1 LATAQT
7 EGGRLTSVARRVGRA
22 LDTAAPSDDRD
33 VRPLRFPGVFAF
45 FGSGCLLVLEIVA
58 GRIIAPAL
66 GVSLYTWTSV
76 IGVVLAGLSLGNWIG
91 GRIADRRPGRSVLS
105 LLYFFSALASGL
117 VLVLSRN
124 LDSIAAP
131 TTWGAELQVLW
142 MTAILFFLP
151 SVLLGTITPMIVKLS
166 LSSLEVTGRV
176 VGRIQAAA
184 TLGSILGVFA
194 TGFWL
199 ISTFGTRPVV
209 AGVTLVLLALAVFCN
224 PLWERESRSSALPF
238 NVAVA
243 SIVAG
248 AVAIGLASTYDSPCK
263 KESNYYCIGV
273 FQEGGFK
280 ILALDM
286 LIHGYVSTQDP
297 SQLVYP
303 YERVYATITDAKFPK
318 DKPLEGF
325 AIGGGAFTFP
335 RYLERAHHGHM
346 VVAEIDKEVTEVAR
360 EEFGLVDTP
369 AIDIIEKDAR
379 PVLRDRP
386 KGERYD
392 LVLGDAFGDIAI
404 PYHLVTREFN
414 ELVASRLKPD
424 GIYLVNVVDGV
435 HYDFLRS
442 YIHTLEQTFPY
453 VNLVAVPGEGS
464 GGQQATFVIVASRQ
478 PLPTTQTTVSQPQLE
493 GFLNRGESVTLTDDH
508 VPVEQL
514 LAPVF
519 RQRLRETVNG
529 DDATQPAG

>member
-1 LATAQT
+1 M
-7 EGGRLTSVARRVGRA
+7 
-22 LDTAAPSDDRD
+22 
-33 VRPLRFPGVFAF
+33 
-45 FGSGCLLVLEIVA
+45 
-58 GRIIAPAL
+58 
-66 GVSLYTWTSV
+66 
-76 IGVVLAGLSLGNWIG
+76 IGVVLAGLSVGNWIG

-131 TTWGAELQVLW
+131 TTWGPELQVLW
-142 MTAILFFLP
+142 LTALLFFLP

-184 TLGSILGVFA
+184 TLGSIVGVFA

-199 ISTFGTRPVV
+199 ISTFGTRAVV
-209 AGVTLVLLALAVFCN
+209 GGVTLVLLALAVLSN
-224 PLWERESRSSALPF
+224 PFWERESGSSALAV
-238 NVAVA
+238 NVALGSLIAGVLTIG
-243 SIVAG
+243 IVN
-248 AVAIGLASTYDSPCK
+248 TYDSPCK
-263 KESNYYCIGV
+263 RESNYYCIGV

-286 LIHGYVSTQDP
+286 LIHGYISAQDP
-297 SQLVYP
+297 NQLVYP
-303 YERVYATITDAKFPK
+303 YEKVYATVVDAKFP
-318 DKPLEGF
+318 PSQHLEGF
-325 AIGGGAFTFP
+325 GIGGGAFSFP

-346 VVAEIDKEVTEVAR
+346 VVAEIDHEVTEVAR
-360 EEFGLVDTP
+360 EDFNLVDTP
-369 AIDIIEKDAR
+369 AIDIVEKDAR

-414 ELVASRLKPD
+414 DLVKSRLKP
-424 GIYLVNVVDGV
+424 GGVYLVNVVDGV

-442 YIHTLEQTFPY
+442 YIATLKLSFPY
-453 VNLVAVPGEGS
+453 VDLIAVPGEAS
-464 GGQQATFVIVASRQ
+464 GGAQATFVVVASRL
-478 PLPTTQTTVSQPQLE
+478 PLPRTATTVPPQQLD
-493 GFLNRGESVTLTDDH
+493 GFLHEGEKVILTDDH
-508 VPVEQL
+508 VPVDQL

-519 RQRLRETVNG
+519 RQRLKENVN
-529 DDATQPAG
+529 DDPSLTG